1 MKRAHQVMGILCAA
15 LWCGSGLAQGSRNNP
30 AAPASAPAPAKS
42 AKPVKPATPD
52 DLLAVQLLSLETR
65 LKDNGNFELERP
77 RLQQL
82 WHWILAWKPTSD
94 ADQFRSVFAT
104 LRCMELAAACEG
116 PTRQSGWKLLRS
128 HPQFASA
135 AAFLWHPKKDQIPE
149 AIALGLT
156 LEKKRPAEFEKFAN
170 LAAAIC
176 AVRDRP
182 LAMRLNENAVQAAPA
197 PDVYEFFV
205 ATNGGGAWPVTNTPP
220 ELLVFVVDAAASV
233 QELAWAQSRYFKD
246 AMVGNRYQEINYDIN
261 HFVMGTP
268 KKISEEGAFN
278 LPNIKRWGGVCV
290 DQAYFASEV
299 GKAIGIPTVFVTAEG
314 TDVGHAWVGFLRA
327 QGGKIQWDFSAG
339 RNDEYKRIRG
349 EIVNPQFGGV
359 MSDGEIAV
367 LTEALT
373 LNENVRRRAAALA
386 EGAVEMREARR
397 RKLEWP
403 AVIEGLD
410 PPKGKKA
417 RPLAVGSELELIE
430 AAVKLYPSC
439 PQAWDAVC
447 DLASGGELGDK
458 ERERWASK
466 VTELCG
472 QKFPDFSSK
481 VLAIL
486 VKSVKDIEAQSSL
499 WDSMAQQFQTRP
511 DLAADARLAQASLWE
526 KARNPDRALRAYKA
540 IIDNL
545 LNEGA
550 FAFVAL
556 ERCEDLYNRNGA
568 AQEVLPMY
576 KAAFRRVQRP
586 GQMNRESMASSG
598 WYQIGSRYAQLLEE
612 NGQLNEAQNI
622 RMQIVIRE

>member
-1 MKRAHQVMGILCAA
+1 MRRVFNAGFAQLLTGLIALGMSYGTAA
-15 LWCGSGLAQGSRNNP
+15 GQTSK
-30 AAPASAPAPAKS
+30 PAKKVTQEDPLK
-42 AKPVKPATPD
+42 A
-52 DLLAVQLLSLETR
+52 QLESIELR

-82 WHWILAWKPTSD
+82 WHWILAWKPT
-94 ADQFRSVFAT
+94 AEAETYRSVFTT
-104 LRCMELAAACEG
+104 LRCMELAGACEG
-116 PTRQSGWKLLRS
+116 STRQAGWKLMRTN
-128 HPQFASA
+128 PQFAGA
-135 AAFLWHPKKDQIPE
+135 AAFLWHPKKDQIPQ

-156 LEKKRPAEFEKFAN
+156 LEQKRPKDFESFAN
-170 LAAAIC
+170 LAAAMC

-182 LAMRLNENAVQAAPA
+182 LAMQLNENAVIAAPA
-197 PDVYEFFV
+197 ADVFEFFV
-205 ATNGGGAWPVTNTPP
+205 RTNGSGAWPVKNTPP

-233 QELAWAQSRYFKD
+233 DELAWAQSRYFKD

-261 HFVMGTP
+261 HFQMGTP

-299 GKAIGIPTVFVTAEG
+299 GKAIGIPSVYVTAEG
-314 TDVGHAWVGFLRA
+314 TDVGHAWVGFLRT

-339 RNDEYKRIRG
+339 RNEEYKRIRG

-373 LNENVRRRAAALA
+373 LDENVRRKAAALA
-386 EGAVEMREARR
+386 EGAVEMREARK
-397 RKLEWP
+397 RKAPWPVEIDGLE
-403 AVIEGLD
+403 

-417 RPLAVGSELELIE
+417 RSLTVSSELELVE

-439 PQAWDAVC
+439 PQAWEAVC
-447 DLASGGELGDK
+447 DLARAGDLGDS
-458 ERERWASK
+458 ERERWAAK
-466 VTELCG
+466 VTQLCG

-486 VKSVKDIEAQSSL
+486 VKSVKDAEAQSSL
-499 WDSMAQQFQTRP
+499 WDSMAQQFHNRP

-526 KARNPDRALRAYKA
+526 KAKNPDRALRAYKM

-556 ERCEDLYNRNGA
+556 ERCEELYNRNGA
-568 AQEVLPMY
+568 GQEVLPMY

-612 NGQLNEAQNI
+612 NGQMNEADNI
-622 RMQIVIRE
+622 RMQINIRE

>member
-1 MKRAHQVMGILCAA
+1 MKRTHLLGILATATCTGAA
-15 LWCGSGLAQGSRNNP
+15 LSQESRTTDTP
-30 AAPASAPAPAKS
+30 PITVPKAP

-52 DLLAVQLLSLETR
+52 DLLLAQLSSLQVR

-82 WHWILAWKPTSD
+82 WHWVLAWKPVAE
-94 ADQFRSVFAT
+94 ADLYRSIFTT
-104 LRCMELAAACEG
+104 LRCMEFAGTCEG
-116 PTRQSGWKLLRS
+116 PTRQAGWKLLNT
-128 HPQFASA
+128 HPDFASA
-135 AAFLWHPKKDQIPE
+135 AAFVWHPKKDQIPE
-149 AIALGLT
+149 ALALGLT
-156 LEKKRPAEFEKFAN
+156 LEKKRPKDFEKFAN
-170 LAAAIC
+170 LAAAMC

-182 LAMRLNENAVQAAPA
+182 LAMQLNENVVQAPPA
-197 PDVYEFFV
+197 TDLFEFFV
-205 ATNGGGAWPVTNTPP
+205 ATNGGGAWPVNSTPP

-233 QELAWAQSRYFKD
+233 DELAWAQSRYFKD

-261 HFVMGTP
+261 HFTMGTP

-299 GKAIGIPTVFVTAEG
+299 GKAIGIPSVYVTAEG

-327 QGGKIQWDFSAG
+327 QGGRILWDFSAG
-339 RNDEYKRIRG
+339 RHDEYKRIRG

-373 LNENVRRRAAALA
+373 LNESVRRKAAALA

-397 RKLEWP
+397 RKIEWP
-403 AVIEGLD
+403 VVIAGLE

-417 RPLAVGSELELIE
+417 RTLTVSSELELIE

-447 DLASGGELGDK
+447 DLARDGDLGDK

-481 VLAIL
+481 ILAIL
-486 VKSVKDIEAQSSL
+486 VKSVKDIEVQSNL
-499 WDSMAQQFQTRP
+499 WDSMARQFQTRP

-526 KARNPDRALRAYKA
+526 KAKNPDRALRAYKS

-568 AQEVLPMY
+568 AQEVIPMY

-612 NGQLNEAQNI
+612 NEQFNEAQNV
-622 RMQIVIRE
+622 RMQINIRE